1 MKDKGKA
8 RRTKTE
14 AAKQPLPQEQIM
26 RNALHGKTAS
36 DLQEP
41 GDLPINIL
49 DKEIPRAELRDM

>member
-1 MKDKGKA
+1 
-8 RRTKTE
+8 
-14 AAKQPLPQEQIM
+14 M